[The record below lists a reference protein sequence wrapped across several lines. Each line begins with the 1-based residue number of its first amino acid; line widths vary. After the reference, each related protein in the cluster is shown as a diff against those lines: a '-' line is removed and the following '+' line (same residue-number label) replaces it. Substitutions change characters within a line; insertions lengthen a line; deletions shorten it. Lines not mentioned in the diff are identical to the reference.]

1 MKGLTHCSLKFAYVA
16 SKVKYF
22 MSVPRCEW
30 WEFHRLIRSSC
41 LCQKKKKKPL
51 CLGTELHSQTQ
62 ITSVCGNNSRPV
74 LSGGITDNIDPSMFG
89 GEGGREGGR
98 EREGLV
104 VLWPGTCERTNK
116 NNFYA
121 NIRCSVKAY
130 GRGPREILF
139 TSIVYRWR
147 AGSSGEVR
155 QYCFAAEVMIL
166 IVSKSHADFSGV
178 RSNQFINQG
187 KYLERVTTRR

>member
-1 MKGLTHCSLKFAYVA
+1 MRMVGISQANTIIL
-16 SKVKYF
+16 F
-22 MSVPRCEW
+22 MS
-30 WEFHRLIRSSC
+30 
-41 LCQKKKKKPL
+41 KKKNKKTNKPL
-51 CLGTELHSQTQ
+51 CLGTELHSQRQ

-89 GEGGREGGR
+89 GEGGREG
-98 EREGLV
+98 
-104 VLWPGTCERTNK
+104 PSTCERTNK

-130 GRGPREILF
+130 GRGPRERLF
-139 TSIVYRWR
+139 TSIVYRWG

-187 KYLERVTTRR
+187 KYLERVTARR